1 MQLHAYM
8 EVPAQI
14 SKEIVARVRGE

>member
-1 MQLHAYM
+1 MQLQNYH
-8 EVPAQI
+8 EVPANI

>member
-1 MQLHAYM
+1 MQLQAYH
-8 EVPAQI
+8 EVPVNI